1 MAMEDERRTSA
12 RLQVNVEIG
21 MQTESNFYTGLTQD
35 LSGGGVFVATN
46 QIRKIGERIKV
57 LLTLPGQT
65 ETFEILA
72 EVRWVRSTTFSQNV
86 EDPGMGLRFLQMSP
100 DHRPTRSSSTS
111 GALSWPG
118 ARGWDRSMR
127 V

>member
-1 MAMEDERRTSA
+1 MDDERRTSP

-46 QIRKIGERIKV
+46 QIRQIGERMKV
-57 LLTLPGQT
+57 LLTLPGQQ

-72 EVRWVRSTTFSQNV
+72 EVRWVRSTTFSRDV

-100 DHRPTRSSSTS
+100 LAKRAVTDF
-111 GALSWPG
+111 LSK
-118 ARGWDRSMR
+118 RESLFFDED
-127 V
+127 